1 MAGRKK
7 SKQTRSS
14 DPEPEHGESAPA
26 DEAIASGVTFYER
39 LPDRTARKR
48 PHGQFFFQQEGAELV
63 RRLVL
68 GAAHHLGHRVPS
80 LSFFD
85 RAELFYRDGALAEVR
100 IDGEYVVGMNN
111 VGEVVKNPWST
122 PEGPK
127 FTVSG
132 EHGIVMNPSDEG
144 GAYIA
149 VLNKS
154 IGTLVRWDLS
164 AQYGPEDLTAEDITR
179 RHFMFPTPEEVNLDL
194 DDSTSLRIPGTPEI
208 RRRVRYLQADSLH
221 LALLPEIPAGAGEL
235 LVVKAS
241 DEHRM
246 LLYIA
251 GKARVE
257 YELARIYALKQSC
270 TQEQLEEF
278 AAASGRSV
286 EEAKVLWVRQGL
298 SEQVAFV
305 RDGLEAIHEMNDKV
319 LWDAFETTHGSSLY
333 EAVFANWIPLRS
345 VKKEKPEAILEPVI
359 RQVTNNLKKSLGARG
374 RGRSRRTIKEKA
386 EVCAERERAIRNAV
400 LKVCETAKKAKA
412 DVVAAEDLM
421 TPPAVAKKMKR
432 SAATLYRWLGAC
444 DLDFEQIKG
453 DCLRQVFSRR

>member
-1 MAGRKK
+1 MAIRKK
-7 SKQTRSS
+7 SKKKESPVT
-14 DPEPEHGESAPA
+14 DPRQDGPETG
-26 DEAIASGVTFYER
+26 DEAITSGVIFYER
-39 LPDRTARKR
+39 LRDKAVRKC

-63 RRLVL
+63 RKLVL
-68 GAAHHLGHRVPS
+68 GAAHHLGHPMPS
-80 LSFFD
+80 LSFFE
-85 RAELFYRDGALAEVR
+85 RAELFYMDGVLAEVR
-100 IDGEYVVGMNN
+100 VAGEYVVGMNKG
-111 VGEVVKNPWST
+111 GEVVKSPWST

-132 EHGIVMNPSDEG
+132 EHGIVMNSSDED
-144 GAYIA
+144 GAYVA

-154 IGTLVRWDLS
+154 VGVLVRWDLS
-164 AQYGPEDLTAEDITR
+164 AQYGREELTAEDFTR
-179 RHFMFPTPEEVNLDL
+179 RRFMFLTSEEVNLDL

-221 LALLPEIPAGAGEL
+221 LALLPQIPAGAGEL

-345 VKKEKPEAILEPVI
+345 VKKEKPETILEPVI

-432 SAATLYRWLGAC
+432 SASTLYRWLGAC
-444 DLDFEQIKG
+444 ELDFEQIKG